1 MEALRPTKEKTGR
14 QKTAPFLSI
23 SPSSVETDKV
33 RDSFTPI
40 DEEVGDLSARWSIG
54 VERGRVMLYVA
65 IALIAG
71 FALGFGSSQFIGGKK
86 QSPQL
91 LTGTGKQ
98 PEDLPAASTPSS
110 GSNEFH
116 RVTRIARG
124 DTIEVEGVGR
134 VRMIGIETPDGK
146 PPQELYGQYGVQ
158 AVKLVETM
166 LLSQEVRLEPESA
179 TRADGDRTQAGETLA
194 YVYKRDGTLV
204 NGEMLKEGLALV
216 RSGEEFGLSDQF
228 RSLEREAMQSLR
240 GIWGASVAGTSS
252 STIDQNK
259 STASH
264 LPSESK
270 PKLSPLSPSAIGP
283 NISATTS
290 GTTSSEPVVF
300 VSGDKT
306 YHNKANCDLLD
317 KKRKT
322 MGLSEA
328 KAQGYMACSRC
339 YPSHTMQ
346 VK

>member
-40 DEEVGDLSARWSIG
+40 DEEVADLSPRWSIG
-54 VERGRVMLYVA
+54 VERRRVTLYVT

-86 QSPQL
+86 ESPQL
-91 LTGTGKQ
+91 LTGTPKQ
-98 PEDLPAASTPSS
+98 PEDLPAASTSGS

-166 LLSQEVRLEPESA
+166 LLNQEVRLEPESA
-179 TRADGDRTQAGETLA
+179 TRADGNWTQPGETLA

-204 NGEMLKEGLALV
+204 NGEMLKQGLALL
-216 RSGEEFGLSDQF
+216 RSGEQFGLSDQF

-252 STIDQNK
+252 STTDQNK
-259 STASH
+259 STAAR
-264 LPSESK
+264 LPLESK

-290 GTTSSEPVVF
+290 GTTSGEPVVF

-306 YHNKANCDLLD
+306 YQ
-317 KKRKT
+317 
-322 MGLSEA
+322 SI
-328 KAQGYMACSRC
+328 
-339 YPSHTMQ
+339 
-346 VK
+346 

>member
-40 DEEVGDLSARWSIG
+40 DEEVGDLSTRWSIG
-54 VERGRVMLYVA
+54 VERRRVMLYVA

-86 QSPQL
+86 QFLQL
-91 LTGTGKQ
+91 PTGTSKQ
-98 PEDLPAASTPSS
+98 PEDLPAASTPGS

-166 LLSQEVRLEPESA
+166 LLNQEVRLEPESA
-179 TRADGDRTQAGETLA
+179 TADGNWTQPGETLA

-204 NGEMLKEGLALV
+204 NGEMLKQGLALV
-216 RSGEEFGLSDQF
+216 RSGEQFGLSDQF

-252 STIDQNK
+252 STSDQNK
-259 STASH
+259 STATR
-264 LPSESK
+264 LPSENKS
-270 PKLSPLSPSAIGP
+270 KLSPLSPSAIGP

-290 GTTSSEPVVF
+290 GTTSSEPMVF